1 MRGPWP
7 SSRAPLPTRIS
18 SSTATS
24 EAAALLQRRLGLE
37 PALDFLREAATFTL
51 HWVSLREH
59 QVAVELL
66 QDRGRRGLSLVDCV
80 SFAVMRHYG
89 VTRAF
94 AFDEDFEREG
104 FALYR
109 GHSA

>member
-1 MRGPWP
+1 M
-7 SSRAPLPTRIS
+7 PTRIS